1 MTATASTTLHVG
13 AAAALLGLVVAACG
27 APEFIPPPPSPQR
40 VYGAS
45 EIDERP
51 EIVLTPPLRYPPGGA
66 DGVVLARLVIDSA
79 GNPEPA
85 TLVVAQ
91 GADSVSVATARTLV
105 LKTLFRPARVRGR
118 VVQASVEIPVE
129 FSAASVPPVTLHIA
143 GDVYTEADVQ
153 ERPHLTSSPTLAY
166 PAPLL
171 LSGISGRVVLEAVLD
186 TTGRVEDGTVR
197 VLESSDAR
205 FNQAA
210 KDYVRAGRF
219 TPGRIG
225 GRAVRVRFQMPV
237 EFKLPKRD

>member
-1 MTATASTTLHVG
+1 M
-13 AAAALLGLVVAACG
+13 VVMACG
-27 APEFIPPPPSPQR
+27 PAAFVPPPPSPER

-45 EIDERP
+45 EVDERP
-51 EIVLTPPLRYPPGGA
+51 EIVLTPPLRYPAGAA
-66 DGVVLARLVIDSA
+66 DGVVLVRLVIDSA

-85 TLVVAQ
+85 TLVVVQ
-91 GADSVSVATARTLV
+91 GGDSVTVAAARTLV

-118 VVQASVEIPVE
+118 VVQAAVEIPVE
-129 FSAASVPPVTLHIA
+129 FSAASAPPVTLHIS
-143 GDVYTEADVQ
+143 GDVYGEAAVQ
-153 ERPHLTSSPTLAY
+153 ERPRLVSSPTLAY

-171 LSGISGRVVLEAVLD
+171 LSRISGRVVLEAVID

-210 KDYVRAGRF
+210 KDYLRVARF
-219 TPGRIG
+219 TPARIR

-237 EFKLPKRD
+237 EFKLPTRD